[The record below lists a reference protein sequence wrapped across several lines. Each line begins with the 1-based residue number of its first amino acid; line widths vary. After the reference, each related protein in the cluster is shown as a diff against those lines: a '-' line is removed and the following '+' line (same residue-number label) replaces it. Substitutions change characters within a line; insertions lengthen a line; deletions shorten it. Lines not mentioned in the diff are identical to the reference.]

1 MNGRGLLY
9 SVYSGTMAATVTIPN
24 RKFFRSSDV
33 CAIAGV
39 QPYVLRSWATEFP
52 SLAGARTKS
61 GARIYERAQVELVL
75 RIKEL
80 VFSEAL
86 TLGAARRKL
95 EVEQPPAA
103 AELSLSGAAPGDL
116 FDDGIR
122 WRLAEV
128 EQDLRAVLK
137 MLESR
142 PGGAAA
148 TETSAVSGE

>member
-1 MNGRGLLY
+1 MHPGK
-9 SVYSGTMAATVTIPN
+9 MAATVTIPN
-24 RKFFRSSDV
+24 RKFFRSSEV

-39 QPYVLRSWATEFP
+39 QPYVLRSWETEFP
-52 SLAGARTKS
+52 SLDGSRTKS
-61 GARIYERAQVELVL
+61 GARVYERSQVELVL

-86 TLGAARRKL
+86 TLGAARRRL
-95 EVEQPPAA
+95 AAEQPPPASEAAPPEAA
-103 AELSLSGAAPGDL
+103 AGDL

-142 PGGAAA
+142 PGESDTGESSAAG
-148 TETSAVSGE
+148 GE

>member
-1 MNGRGLLY
+1 MH
-9 SVYSGTMAATVTIPN
+9 SGMMAATVTIPN
-24 RKFFRSSDV
+24 RKFFRSSEV
-33 CAIAGV
+33 CSIAGV
-39 QPYVLRSWATEFP
+39 QPYVLRSWASEFP
-52 SLAGARTKS
+52 SLDGTRTKS
-61 GARIYERAQVELVL
+61 GARVYERSQVELVL

-95 EVEQPPAA
+95 EAEQPSSAQAA
-103 AELSLSGAAPGDL
+103 SVSEAAPGDL

-128 EQDLRAVLK
+128 EQDLRAILK

-142 PGGAAA
+142 
-148 TETSAVSGE
+148 SGEAPAAGGE

>member
-1 MNGRGLLY
+1 MH
-9 SVYSGTMAATVTIPN
+9 SGTMAATLTIPN
-24 RKFFRSSDV
+24 RKFFRSTDV
-33 CAIAGV
+33 CAIVGV

-52 SLAGARTKS
+52 SLDSTRTKS
-61 GARIYERAQVELVL
+61 GARVYERSQVELVL

-95 EVEQPPAA
+95 EAEEPPVASESLL
-103 AELSLSGAAPGDL
+103 AEAAPGDL

-128 EQDLRAVLK
+128 EQDLRAILK
-137 MLESR
+137 MLESG
-142 PGGAAA
+142 PEESAAA
-148 TETSAVSGE
+148 ETSAARGE

>member
-1 MNGRGLLY
+1 MPTGM
-9 SVYSGTMAATVTIPN
+9 MAATVTIPN
-24 RKFFRSSDV
+24 RKFFRSSEV
-33 CAIAGV
+33 CAIAGL

-52 SLAGARTKS
+52 SLHGARTKS
-61 GARIYERAQVELVL
+61 GARIYERSQVKLVL

-95 EVEQPPAA
+95 EAEQQSSAPAVA
-103 AELSLSGAAPGDL
+103 VSEAAPGDL
-116 FDDGIR
+116 FDNGIR

-128 EQDLRAVLK
+128 EQDLRAILK

-142 PGGAAA
+142 SGESPAA
-148 TETSAVSGE
+148 ETSAAGGE

>member
-1 MNGRGLLY
+1 MH
-9 SVYSGTMAATVTIPN
+9 SGTMAATVTIPD
-24 RKFFRSSDV
+24 RKFFRSSEV

-52 SLAGARTKS
+52 SLDGARTKS
-61 GARIYERAQVELVL
+61 GARVYGRSQVELVL

-95 EVEQPPAA
+95 ESEQLPPAP
-103 AELSLSGAAPGDL
+103 ELSLSEAAPGDL

-142 PGGAAA
+142 PGESAA
-148 TETSAVSGE
+148 TETSAARGE